1 MIPNTAEDEN
11 NNTHHI
17 HFDEEVHVHVH
28 TVELGDHPDA
38 CHGGPPVQL
47 GWRYSTRTSLLHD
60 HTSKPVEWISPTQR
74 EDALIDCGVP
84 RLHIHRA
91 IVQAHRIRLSRIDSF
106 NKSQRILSSASSS
119 SSSSITTNKEKH
131 ATTTTKKHYT
141 ATSGVKH
148 EYKKSRSAPTFPSV
162 KSSTSTKP
170 RPEEFTTKDN
180 QRQRKNQTRKNAA
193 MFKICAFVRTF
204 PLHTKRWTV
213 SIIRLLIL
221 TRSYIQ

>member
-1 MIPNTAEDEN
+1 MIQNTAAEEN

-17 HFDEEVHVHVH
+17 HFDEEVNVHVH

-38 CHGGPPVQL
+38 CHGAPVQL

-60 HTSKPVEWISPTQR
+60 HTSKPVECISQTQR

-106 NKSQRILSSASSS
+106 NKSQRILSSSSSSS

-131 ATTTTKKHYT
+131 ATTPTKKHHT
-141 ATSGVKH
+141 ATSGVKR
-148 EYKKSRSAPTFPSV
+148 EYRKSRSAPTFPSV
-162 KSSTSTKP
+162 KNSTSTKP
-170 RPEEFTTKDN
+170 RPEEFK
-180 QRQRKNQTRKNAA
+180 K
-193 MFKICAFVRTF
+193 KIYAFVRTF
-204 PLHTKRWTV
+204 PLHTKR
-213 SIIRLLIL
+213 
-221 TRSYIQ
+221 